1 MSKEQSKKGKR
12 TSETR
17 KRSHTEY
24 RAGKTGEKAEIVA
37 IAESSGP
44 LSAMNRA
51 QTLGLTSWA
60 KTRLAQ
66 RRKGWDKIVA
76 GWVPG
81 VRQQKQKP
89 PLFA

>member
-1 MSKEQSKKGKR
+1 MS
-12 TSETR
+12 
-17 KRSHTEY
+17 
-24 RAGKTGEKAEIVA
+24 I
-37 IAESSGP
+37 GP

-51 QTLGLTSWA
+51 VFLGLTSWA